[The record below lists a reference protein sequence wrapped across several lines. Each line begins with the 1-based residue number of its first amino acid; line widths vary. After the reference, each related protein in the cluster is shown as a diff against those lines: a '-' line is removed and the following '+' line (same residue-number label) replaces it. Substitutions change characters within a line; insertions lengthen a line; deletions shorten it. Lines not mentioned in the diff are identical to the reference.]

1 MCSRPSTAPDFLLSR
16 AHGSVRTQGSLATYT
31 DPWEAA
37 EALRRGAHTMIV
49 GAIPFDLEQKAALH
63 VPAHIVRTKGPLEPP
78 AHYRLER
85 HIDAELLCDDPVR
98 TEHQERIRAAVETI
112 RRTRLDKVVL
122 ARAVDISFLE
132 PVDPLLIAARLI
144 DYSPDRN
151 GFFTDLSPAGGRFL
165 GRWLVGS
172 SPEVLIRR
180 VGDRVSTY
188 PLAGSAPR
196 SGIREDDRRTAKRL
210 QDSTKDL
217 AEHKFVV
224 EHIAAALRPLCTELS
239 VPKTPEITSTAEMWH
254 LATPISGTLKDPRT
268 TALDVALRVH
278 PTPAICGTPTP
289 LAKDLILQVETDRGF
304 YSGAVGWCDAEGN
317 GEFMV
322 AIRCA
327 ETDGMHAR
335 AWAGGGLVN
344 HSNPE
349 SELRE
354 TDAKLRTMMRALGL

>member
-16 AHGSVRTQGSLATYT
+16 AHGSVRTQGSLATFT

-37 EALRRGAHTMIV
+37 DALRRGTHTMIV
-49 GAIPFDLEQKAALH
+49 GAIPFDLEERSALH

-85 HIDAELLCDDPVR
+85 RIHAEVLNDDPVR
-98 TEHQERIRAAVETI
+98 IVHRDRVRAAVETI

-122 ARAVDISFLE
+122 ARAVDISFVE

-151 GFFTDLSPAGGRFL
+151 GFFADLSPAGGRFL
-165 GRWLVGS
+165 GRSLVGS

-180 VGDRVSTY
+180 TGDRVSTY

-196 SGIREDDRRTAKRL
+196 STVRADDRAIAKQL
-210 QDSTKDL
+210 QASAKDL
-217 AEHKFVV
+217 HEHQFVV
-224 EHIAAALRPLCTELS
+224 KHIASALQPLCSELS
-239 VPKTPEITSTAEMWH
+239 VPKSPEITSTAEMWH
-254 LATPISGTLKDPRT
+254 LATPICGTLRDPHT
-268 TALDVALRVH
+268 SALDIALRVH

-289 LAKDLILQVETDRGF
+289 IAKDLILQVESDRGF
-304 YSGAVGWCDAEGN
+304 YSGAVGWCDANGN

-327 ETDGMHAR
+327 ETDGVHAR
-335 AWAGGGLVN
+335 AWAGGGLVDN
-344 HSNPE
+344 SNPDT
-349 SELRE
+349 ELRE